1 MINNVTDSWTGIHQ
15 VTWVPVLNKD
25 IVLGSHYKVVP
36 TEGYLAWEYNPLRN
50 YRLNQNMYEKDGK
63 YYTWKEFS
71 DLTGAS
77 ELDSDVPDGWTL
89 REPGELVDFITDEL
103 SFDLEHSVDILPQY
117 SYDGSV
123 NLILNDGLNIPRLI
137 NSRFTVTGKNTYKV
151 IDRKGDND
159 TNIYDQGEQFDVDTS
174 LFKNVNKIPKL
185 EYLGTSSG
193 NMKIG
198 NYHFY
203 FKFADADGNESDWV
217 AESGLVSVFIGNTPQ
232 SVNTGIRDENS
243 IKSVRFRMSNIDIG
257 YSFVKIYYTRYSAEI
272 DSNFIVQAKRID
284 KNFIINNSGVCM
296 ILITGDEDETEVT
309 LEEIN
314 SSFDVIQNAQTQ
326 CSAANRLFM
335 ANIHKTKVEYD
346 ILSKLSLCF
355 CPYKSEEPY
364 PLINEGMNETYDI
377 SSTSEGYY
385 DTQYIY
391 DKTGYW
397 PGELYRLGI
406 VYILKDGSLSPVFNI
421 RGATNIPVLQS
432 NSNGTSY
439 IYKVD
444 QDLYIPNDEGK
455 TKSLE
460 EVLAD
465 IDFSEEDYMI
475 IGGKANNENAKGV
488 IQLSDSPYKESTP
501 FSVIGVN
508 IRAHNLVIEELKKY
522 SKGFFFVR
530 QKRIPLTL
538 CQGIVIGLDNESRTP
553 TLPTIG
559 GAISNVNVNNSF
571 VETSDINDINYISEG
586 FLGRYYFNLK
596 PKGVG
601 FFNKLITAIGVVTI
615 LAAAAVAT
623 VFTCGAGGVA
633 IGGAL
638 AGAAAA
644 GGTAVAG
651 ALGTIGLVSGIALGV
666 SATTIGAQAL
676 ALKARQKRNLKAAQ
690 AIKGRNEEIPKG
702 YKREEQK
709 ESRLITQDL
718 SERYIIKDSSK
729 NSPDAIIVPD
739 YQVNQPYYNQF
750 LTGDKFT
757 VKLTYEQPITNYL
770 NDGYFESDYRHF
782 YVSNYITQSDN
793 RLYNVKLVGVP
804 DGCPIKMIGEQK
816 YCARAGYAEEAYK
829 YEFIGTA
836 YEDSENKKD
845 NSDIIRGNYGSF
857 VGMDGYTGHACDQIN
872 IMIPGYREN
881 NLFNY
886 LQLRAQDTSSF
897 FAISD
902 RIDIKAVGKKEDTLL
917 QEVDYIVTDFSET
930 YYRGD
935 CYICQ
940 FTHRINRNFND
951 PSAPY
956 NDKIVDSKTWKDH
969 YNPDKPEDY
978 ADINLGDVNAVQL
991 GLWLTFWLRSSYN
1004 LNIRT
1009 IDKSNIDEYLMC
1021 GNYRSFYPNY
1031 GQIASG
1037 NQKIPDSAQYNKG
1050 FTKSVSEKYYFE
1062 VPDVPYIKQE
1072 FQNRIVFSDI
1082 HINDAYKNG
1091 FRVIRTMNH
1100 KDFPMTYGSITKL
1113 IELKNA
1119 LLIVFEHG
1127 IGLVSINNQAEHSSQ
1142 ILSDLNIISD
1152 TYGSQWKD
1160 SIIKTPSGI
1169 YGVDTVA
1176 KKIWRVKEG
1185 QIELISDMRVQEFLN
1200 QNITLTERELT
1211 PIIGI
1216 RNVKTVYNAFKH
1228 DVMFTFYD
1236 HLHGVHEKSWNLCW
1250 NEILGIFTTFYSWIP
1265 SEMQNIDN
1273 IPFSFDRDAVKM
1285 IGKLGTSNHDNDYS
1299 DGVTLSNNVMKVIE
1313 VDPIPDPNNPEH
1325 ITYQPPIFE
1334 VDNKELH
1341 ITYINKQGEKQ
1352 EYEFTTTEEVN
1363 NFLQPIPESGVSY
1376 LEDVIKDKQFIGFL
1390 HLDNRSLPD
1399 GKARYHI
1406 EYELLRDNQGNHK
1419 VFNIKKVKLAVH
1431 TVNEI
1436 IKSDV
1441 KYVEVCYLALNPG
1454 FYTSDLLSE
1463 IYYRNKAGHAYADYD
1478 YNKIA
1483 PEPFYHT
1490 TTNNK
1495 IEGTRLINAYVLNK
1509 MKEQF
1514 GEDWAVGNDTSG
1526 DPNKTTASHCGSIK
1540 QIYEDYHDEIQ
1551 WELPEGVDPETWV
1564 DTSSRYH
1571 GILLSQHW
1579 LLESEKGYKIYTNLP
1594 VFKNTVGKRLVLP
1607 KHLQVNPDKIVRY
1620 LNIKAKIIIEAQKE
1634 AFNANEAYYNQFAN
1648 NGENICMIDAGYFES
1663 CVAITTSFN
1672 LSLLSTDFWKHG
1684 QAGLIDICDKI
1695 HPTYWYG
1702 KQHPFEFECVVV
1714 DDPSVHK
1721 IFTNLELIANNV
1733 KPESFHY
1740 EIVGD
1745 TFDFAEDKPTMYFRQ
1760 EALKALYQYNGYNIE
1775 YNPNFL
1781 EIEPK
1786 QHNKSADL
1794 PKYYSRWDTINE
1806 IYDSYKRFSA
1816 PMGFNYDHLAG
1827 AEIVYY
1833 PTRHEFRVWNHAEAI
1848 DLDTLNQDIATSI
1861 IKANC
1866 QYLEDKWLVSIN
1878 PIIITY
1884 KNEVDKTKVQQGTS
1898 MFSKDAYGVYTYSTW
1913 VNKQNDTNIKLPP
1926 INIQG
1931 TKLEEKLGTNIHYPG
1946 DISDPEGGKDN
1957 ALYGL
1962 YDLTKWNKGEWSPID
1977 PIKNKERRETDVRGK
1992 FMKVRIRYSGE
2003 ELAIIDFLNTIYQI
2017 SFA

>member
-1 MINNVTDSWTGIHQ
+1 MNELESWTGLPSVSWI
-15 VTWVPVLNKD
+15 PVLNQEQLF
-25 IVLGSHYKVVP
+25 LGSQYKVVP

-63 YYTWKEFS
+63 YYTWNEFHE
-71 DLTGAS
+71 LTGTK
-77 ELDSDVPDGWTL
+77 PDEENLPENWIL
-89 REPGELVDFITDEL
+89 REAGELVDFITNEL
-103 SFDLEHSVDILPQY
+103 SFDLSHPVDILPQY

-123 NLILNDGLNIPRLI
+123 NLIINDGLNIPRLI
-137 NSRFTVTGKNTYKV
+137 NSRFTVTGRNTYKV

-185 EYLGTSSG
+185 EYLGTTSG

-203 FKFADADGNESDWV
+203 FKYSDADGNESDWV
-217 AESGLVSVFIGNTPQ
+217 AESGLVSVFMGNTPQ

-243 IKSVRFRMSNIDIG
+243 VKSVRFRLSNIDIG
-257 YSFVKIYYTRYSAEI
+257 YSFVKIYYTRYSADI

-326 CSAANRLFM
+326 CTAANRLFM
-335 ANIHKTKVEYD
+335 ANIHKSKVEYD
-346 ILSKLSLCF
+346 ALSKLSLCF
-355 CPYKSEEPY
+355 CPYKTEEPY
-364 PLINEGMNETYDI
+364 PLINEGMDVDYNI
-377 SSTSEGYY
+377 NSSSDGYY

-391 DKTGYW
+391 NKTGYW
-397 PGELYRLGI
+397 PGELYRLGV

-421 RGATNIPVLQS
+421 RGATDIPVLQQDEYG
-432 NSNGTSY
+432 NKSY

-444 QDLYIPNDEGK
+444 QELMNITSE
-455 TKSLE
+455 TKDKE
-460 EVLAD
+460 EQFATIVGD
-465 IDFSEEDYMI
+465 IDYAEEDYMI
-475 IGGKANNENAKGV
+475 IGGKAKNENAKGV
-488 IQLSDSPYKESTP
+488 IQLSYDPYKENTP
-501 FSVIGVN
+501 FPVVGIN
-508 IRAHNLVIEELKKY
+508 ITAHHLVIEELKKY

-538 CQGIVIGLDNESRTP
+538 CQGIVVGLDNESRTP
-553 TLPTIG
+553 TLPTLEGILT
-559 GAISNVNVNNSF
+559 NVNLNNSF

-586 FLGRYYFNLK
+586 FLSRYTYGLK
-596 PKGVG
+596 TKSTG
-601 FFNKLITAIGVVTI
+601 FFSKLLKAVGVVVV

-633 IGGAL
+633 IG
-638 AGAAAA
+638 AGLAAAA
-644 GGTAVAG
+644 ATGAGAVAG
-651 ALGTIGLVSGIALGV
+651 ALGTIGLVAGATLGV
-666 SATTIGAQAL
+666 AATAISAQTV
-676 ALKARQKRNLKAAQ
+676 ALKARQKRNRKAAQ
-690 AIKGRNEEIPKG
+690 AIKGRNEQIPKG
-702 YKREEQK
+702 YKREEQE
-709 ESRLITQDL
+709 ESRLLTHDL
-718 SERYIIKDSSK
+718 AERYIIKDGSK

-757 VKLTYEQPITNYL
+757 VKLTYEQPSTNFL
-770 NDGYFESDYRHF
+770 NDGYFMSDYRHF
-782 YVSNYITQSDN
+782 YVDQYVTQNDN
-793 RLYNVKLVGVP
+793 RSYNVKLVGVP
-804 DGCPIKMIGEQK
+804 DGCPIKMIGNQK
-816 YCARAGYAEEAYK
+816 YSARAGYAEEAYK
-829 YEFIGTA
+829 YEFQGTE
-836 YEDSENKKD
+836 YKDSENKRD
-845 NSDIIRGNYGSF
+845 NSDIVRGNYGSF

-872 IMIPGYREN
+872 IMVPGYKEN

-886 LQLRAQDTSSF
+886 IQLRAQDTSSF

-902 RIDIKAVGKKEDTLL
+902 RIDINEINKQDTTLKESDKTF
-917 QEVDYIVTDFSET
+917 ENFSET

-935 CYICQ
+935 SYICQ
-940 FTHRINRNFND
+940 YTHRINRNFND

-956 NDKIVDSKTWKDH
+956 NDKIVDEKSWKDH

-978 ADINLGDVNAVQL
+978 ADINLGDVNAIQL
-991 GLWLTFWLRSSYN
+991 GLWLTFWVRSSYN

-1009 IDKSNIDEYLMC
+1009 IDKSNVDEYLMC

-1031 GQIASG
+1031 GQLASG
-1037 NQKIPDSAQYNKG
+1037 GQKIPDSAQYNKG

-1100 KDFPMTYGSITKL
+1100 KDFPMTHGSITKL
-1113 IELKNA
+1113 VELKNA

-1127 IGLVSINNQAEHSSQ
+1127 IGLVSINNQAEYPSQ

-1200 QNITLTERELT
+1200 QNMSLTERELT
-1211 PIIGI
+1211 PIIGV

-1236 HLHGVHEKSWNLCW
+1236 NLHGIHEKSWNLCW
-1250 NEILGIFTTFYSWIP
+1250 NELLGIFTTFYSWIP

-1273 IPFSFDRDAVKM
+1273 IPFSFNRDTTKA
-1285 IGKLGTSNHDNDYS
+1285 IGKLGISNHDNDYS

-1313 VDPIPDPNNPEH
+1313 KEPITINGEYE
-1325 ITYQPPIFE
+1325 YQKPTFE
-1334 VDNKELH
+1334 VSNKELH
-1341 ITYINKQGEKQ
+1341 ITYLDKQGEEQ
-1352 EYEFTTTEEVN
+1352 EYEFRTSVDSSELEVVTLDSVIN
-1363 NFLQPIPESGVSY
+1363 NEN
-1376 LEDVIKDKQFIGFL
+1376 FIGFL

-1406 EYELLRDNQGNHK
+1406 DYELLRDNQGNYK
-1419 VFNIKKVKLAVH
+1419 LFNIQKVKLAVKP
-1431 TVNEI
+1431 VNEM

-1441 KYVEVCYLALNPG
+1441 NYIEVCYLALNPG
-1454 FYTSDLLSE
+1454 VYTTELLSE
-1463 IYYRNKAGHAYADYD
+1463 LYYRNVANISHADND
-1478 YNKIA
+1478 FNKIA
-1483 PEPFYHT
+1483 PEPTSYSSS
-1490 TTNNK
+1490 NK
-1495 IEGTRLINAYVLNK
+1495 KIQGTRIINKTVLDKYLN
-1509 MKEQF
+1509 QY
-1514 GEDWAVGNDTSG
+1514 GEDWPVGNDTQHNRDILPHCGFIKEIYEEVTNFDEVPEGQEDSFI
-1526 DPNKTTASHCGSIK
+1526 DTTAK
-1540 QIYEDYHDEIQ
+1540 
-1551 WELPEGVDPETWV
+1551 
-1564 DTSSRYH
+1564 YH
-1571 GILLSQHW
+1571 GIYVSDHY
-1579 LLESEKGYKIYTNLP
+1579 LLEGSKGFKIYTDLP
-1594 VFKNTVGKRLVLP
+1594 IFKNKAGKRLMLP
-1607 KHLQVNPDKIVRY
+1607 KELQVNPDKIVRY
-1620 LNIKAKIIIEAQKE
+1620 LNIRAKVFIEASGNVINSQ
-1634 AFNANEAYYNQFAN
+1634 EAYYNQFAN
-1648 NGENICMIDAGYFES
+1648 GDHDLCMIDAGYFES
-1663 CVAITTSFN
+1663 SVAITTSFN

-1684 QAGLIDICDKI
+1684 QAGLIDISDKI
-1695 HPTYWYG
+1695 YPTYWYG
-1702 KQHPFEFECVVV
+1702 QQHPFEFECIVV
-1714 DDPSVHK
+1714 DDPSIHK
-1721 IFTNLELIANNV
+1721 IFTNLELVANHV

-1740 EIVGD
+1740 EVVGD
-1745 TFDFAEDKPTMYFRQ
+1745 TFDFADDKPTMYFRQ

-1786 QHNKSADL
+1786 QHNRSADL
-1794 PKYYSRWDTINE
+1794 PKYYSRWDTINDV
-1806 IYDSYKRFSA
+1806 YDSYKRFSA

-1833 PTRHEFRVWNHAEAI
+1833 PTRNEFRVWNHAEAI
-1848 DLDTLNQDIATSI
+1848 DVDELSQDIATSV

-1866 QYLEDKWLVSIN
+1866 RYLEDKWLVCIN
-1878 PIIITY
+1878 PIVVTY
-1884 KNEVDKTKVQQGTS
+1884 KNEIDKTKVTLGES
-1898 MFSKDAYGVYTYSTW
+1898 MFSRDAFGVYKYSTW
-1913 VNKQNDTNIKLPP
+1913 VNGVSGAKLPP

-1931 TKLEEKLGTNIHYPG
+1931 TKLEEKLGTNIEFPKNTEKS
-1946 DISDPEGGKDN
+1946 IN
-1957 ALYGL
+1957 ALAGL
-1962 YDLTKWNKGEWSPID
+1962 YDLTAWKQGQWRPID
-1977 PIKNKERRETDVRGK
+1977 PVKNKERRETDVRGK